1 MLYLS
6 LSIVLFIVEICKV
19 VSDTDTSATSRLT
32 ILRQE
37 KKKKKVHV
45 FKDKN
50 TLLNYERL

>member
-37 KKKKKVHV
+37 KKKKKS
-45 FKDKN
+45 
-50 TLLNYERL
+50 TCI